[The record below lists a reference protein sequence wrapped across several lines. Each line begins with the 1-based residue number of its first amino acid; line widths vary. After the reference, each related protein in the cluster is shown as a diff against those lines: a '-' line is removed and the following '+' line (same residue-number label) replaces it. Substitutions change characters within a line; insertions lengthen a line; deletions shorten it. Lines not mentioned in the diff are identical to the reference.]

1 MEKNMKKDYEL
12 NPSAPGLIQY
22 PGEERTPKELII
34 DYLENKIKVKN
45 YEILDEHQYGTTK
58 HITQFHVKYNDF
70 IDEIDVIEL

>member
-1 MEKNMKKDYEL
+1 MKKDYEL

-34 DYLENKIKVKN
+34 DYLENNLKLDT
-45 YEILDEHQYGTTK
+45 YEILDEHEYGEIK